1 MEISNR
7 QLETLN
13 TTVSNLLPLQLKLPL
28 GYQIACI
35 ARDVH
40 EAFDKINANR
50 TMIITKYANKDEN
63 GQVITNPETHMVEL
77 TEENAKMVDKELN
90 ELYAQKSEI
99 KSEKVKLS
107 DMMDL
112 DLTVAQIEAL
122 IPFIEK

>member
-50 TMIITKYANKDEN
+50 TLIITKYAKKDDN

-90 ELYAQKSEI
+90 ELYNQKSEI
-99 KSEKVKLS
+99 KSEKIKLA

-112 DLTVAQIEAL
+112 DLTVGQIEAL

>member
-40 EAFDKINANR
+40 EAFDKINASR